1 MTVTGTTTDATGTG
15 TTTDATATATGTATG
30 TGITTDATA
39 PLIAAH
45 RIAGDIGPDM
55 HSNNEWPMGME
66 KTGTADTNLIA
77 EFVVSH
83 RRTHGLVHL
92 STPWCGQL
100 QRQESLASFDPSAS
114 RHRTGPL

>member
-45 RIAGDIGPDM
+45 RIAGDVSPARICTQTMNGP
-55 HSNNEWPMGME
+55 WVWRKLG
-66 KTGTADTNLIA
+66 LQ
-77 EFVVSH
+77 
-83 RRTHGLVHL
+83 THI
-92 STPWCGQL
+92 
-100 QRQESLASFDPSAS
+100 
-114 RHRTGPL
+114 